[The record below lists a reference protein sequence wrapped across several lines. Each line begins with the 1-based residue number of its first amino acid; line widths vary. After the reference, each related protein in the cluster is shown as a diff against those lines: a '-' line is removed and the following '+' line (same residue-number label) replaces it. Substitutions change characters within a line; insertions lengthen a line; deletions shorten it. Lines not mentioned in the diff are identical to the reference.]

1 MSCARYITAIV
12 DHASGAGIAPEAARH
27 LSGCAACSARFADQR
42 RMLEGLDDEL
52 QRALAVVPSAAFAR
66 GVHSRID
73 HAPASS
79 TRALWWGACGVA
91 AAILL
96 VVGINALRSTDGVR
110 PRLADA
116 APQPPPTAAASAP
129 TVPVVSPV
137 VEKPQ
142 APRRTERP
150 AAHHVRRVPAPEAQ
164 TAALPAA
171 EVLVPPDQQRAI
183 VHLLRL
189 VRNGTLDGS
198 RLPVG
203 RQGESAPPAELVV
216 PPLTIEPI
224 AVPDVEIPTSP
235 VATGRNSQ

>member
-12 DHASGAGIAPEAARH
+12 DHACGAGIAPEAARH
-27 LSGCAACSARFADQR
+27 LAACKACSARFAEQH

-66 GVHSRID
+66 GVHSRIE

-79 TRALWWGACGVA
+79 SRGLWWSACGVA

-96 VVGINALRSTDGVR
+96 VVGINVLRSADGVR
-110 PRLADA
+110 PRVSDSAL
-116 APQPPPTAAASAP
+116 QPPATGAASAP
-129 TVPVVSPV
+129 IVPVVPPL
-137 VEKPQ
+137 VEEPRE
-142 APRRTERP
+142 PRRTERP
-150 AAHHVRRVPAPEAQ
+150 VAHRVRRGPAHEAQ

-183 VHLLRL
+183 AHLMRL

-203 RQGESAPPAELVV
+203 RQGESQV
-216 PPLTIEPI
+216 
-224 AVPDVEIPTSP
+224 
-235 VATGRNSQ
+235 NQ

>member
-12 DHASGAGIAPEAARH
+12 DHACGAGIAPEAAGH
-27 LSGCAACSARFADQR
+27 LAACQACSARFAEQR

-66 GVHSRID
+66 GVHSRIE

-79 TRALWWGACGVA
+79 TRVLLVERMRFA

-96 VVGINALRSTDGVR
+96 VVGINLWRSADGVR
-110 PRLADA
+110 PRPADRS
-116 APQPPPTAAASAP
+116 PPTTAATSPP
-129 TVPVVSPV
+129 TVPVVPPV
-137 VEKPQ
+137 VEERQ
-142 APRRTERP
+142 NARRTERRV
-150 AAHHVRRVPAPEAQ
+150 AHRVRRGPAHEGQ

-183 VHLLRL
+183 AHLMRL
-189 VRNGTLDGS
+189 VRNGTLDAS

-203 RQGESAPPAELVV
+203 RQGESATPVELVV

>member
-12 DHASGAGIAPEAARH
+12 DHACGAGIAPEAARH
-27 LSGCAACSARFADQR
+27 LAACTACSARFAEQR
-42 RMLEGLDDEL
+42 RLLEGLDDEL

-66 GVHSRID
+66 GVHSRIE

-79 TRALWWGACGVA
+79 TRALWWSACGVA
-91 AAILL
+91 AAILV
-96 VVGINALRSTDGVR
+96 VVGINVLRSADGVR
-110 PRLADA
+110 PRPADV
-116 APQPPPTAAASAP
+116 PLQPPATGAARAP
-129 TVPVVSPV
+129 KVPVVSPV
-137 VEKPQ
+137 VEERQ
-142 APRRTERP
+142 NPRRTERRV
-150 AAHHVRRVPAPEAQ
+150 AHRVRRGPAHEAQ
-164 TAALPAA
+164 TVALPAA

-183 VHLLRL
+183 AHLMRM
-189 VRNGTLDGS
+189 VRSGTLDGS

-203 RQGESAPPAELVV
+203 RQGDSATPAELVV